1 MLYIEDNKLVLRE
14 ENVAIPDH
22 FATVLHGRAEK
33 MYKSGRFRCAEAVVR
48 AFIDV
53 TDQKQLRRYCA
64 QQYMKQNISRDKL
77 RSEQRIEEQYGYERP
92 AYSAQADISRQPGV
106 AEKKRRGGDYG
117 HSYTVRQQ
125 ETFPSERRTVA
136 DALHRQQ
143 IVAERAGGEKKLRI
157 GGAYRR
163 RNYADKQQHRGER
176 REKLPQCSESERLFN
191 ISYKRMLR
199 SARHDE
205 ERDAQVNPADYIW
218 SYGEQA
224 KSLFFAAAGDYPYRV
239 LGIAGDAEPPRQH
252 YHRA

>member
-1 MLYIEDNKLVLRE
+1 MASSQGSLYRKDNTFGQHHVKHSVLRLDA
-14 ENVAIPDH
+14 END
-22 FATVLHGRAEK
+22 
-33 MYKSGRFRCAEAVVR
+33 
-48 AFIDV
+48 
-53 TDQKQLRRYCA
+53 DQKQLRRYCA

-106 AEKKRRGGDYG
+106 AEKKRRGSYYGDG
-117 HSYTVRQQ
+117 YTVRQQ
-125 ETFPSERRTVA
+125 ETLPSERRTVA

-176 REKLPQCSESERLFN
+176 REKLPQCSESKRLFN

-205 ERDAQVNPADYIW
+205 ECDAQVNPADYIW

-224 KSLFFAAAGDYPYRV
+224 KSFFFAAAGDYPYRV